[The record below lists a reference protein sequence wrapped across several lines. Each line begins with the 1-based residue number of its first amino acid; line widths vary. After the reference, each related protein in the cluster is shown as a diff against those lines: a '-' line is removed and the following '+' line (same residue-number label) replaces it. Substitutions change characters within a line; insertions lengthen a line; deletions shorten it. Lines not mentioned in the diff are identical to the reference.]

1 VLKLKYLARRG
12 IAGVGMNIA
21 LTLVIAYLLGSIP
34 FAYII
39 GRINGIDI
47 RNIGD
52 RNVGAFNVFRHL
64 GFGPG
69 FATVILD
76 MAKGA
81 GTIFLARILEVPE
94 IVIFAAGLVAVI
106 GHIWPVFLKFKGG
119 RGEAT
124 IIGILFALVPWQIAI
139 TFIAA
144 LIVLFTTY
152 NSIWVGMTLFIPL
165 PFICLLSY
173 FTMQQPSI
181 GTIIYTVLLPC
192 VSGISHWIT
201 TKRLSTEGKKES
213 ETFWIANQK
222 NH

>member
-1 VLKLKYLARRG
+1 
-12 IAGVGMNIA
+12 MNIA

-39 GRINGIDI
+39 GRINGTDI

-81 GTIFLARILEVPE
+81 GTIFLARLLDVPE
-94 IVIFAAGLVAVI
+94 IIIFFAGLLVVI

-165 PFICLLSY
+165 PFICLASY
-173 FTMQQPSI
+173 FIFQQPSV

-192 VSGISHWIT
+192 VSGITHLIT
-201 TKRLSTEGKKES
+201 TKRLSAEAKKES

-222 NH
+222 DN